1 MVSAIL
7 TGVNRTYPFTKGP
20 QNLLDHIDHLF
31 RYIHTVTA
39 QVGIQILMLLYQVM
53 EREGAI
59 TDRFYMALY
68 RKMTDSDLLQHSG
81 RSSSLLNLLY
91 KAMKRDPEVRR
102 VKAFI
107 KRILQLAMTQSTPF
121 ICGALIVISEVIR
134 SKPNS
139 FRSKLFQ
146 VSAVAEPVDDS
157 VKHEGTGRHI
167 LKRLVAFISLCNQIF
182 IEPIDRLIDWL
193 IFWFF
198 IRWFDWLVDWLIDCL
213 LIDWSVYWLIDWL
226 IACCIG
232 WLIDCIVFFWLL
244 ICIISTLSDFFT
256 FQSHYWSRLHM
267 LRTRFAN
274 NLPSIFP

>member
-1 MVSAIL
+1 MCFDFCQSATAKKVANPKMISVIL

-31 RYIHTVTA
+31 RYIHTVSS

-68 RKMTDSDLLQHSG
+68 RKMMDSDLLQHAG

-107 KRILQLAMTQSTPF
+107 KRILQLAMMQSTPF

-139 FRSKLFQ
+139 FRAKLFQ
-146 VSAVAEPVDDS
+146 GSAVEPWNQSMKNEDKSKGKDGKLRRMS
-157 VKHEGTGRHI
+157 LDFNIGR
-167 LKRLVAFISLCNQIF
+167 
-182 IEPIDRLIDWL
+182 
-193 IFWFF
+193 
-198 IRWFDWLVDWLIDCL
+198 
-213 LIDWSVYWLIDWL
+213 
-226 IACCIG
+226 
-232 WLIDCIVFFWLL
+232 
-244 ICIISTLSDFFT
+244 
-256 FQSHYWSRLHM
+256 
-267 LRTRFAN
+267 
-274 NLPSIFP
+274 